1 MGVLLDDRLKNTGA
15 YDMSVRMLAFSEPRR
30 ESHNEMSGPVI
41 KGAILAG
48 SGRSQW
54 STRES
59 PRSTETQ

>member
-1 MGVLLDDRLKNTGA
+1 MQVSVNPRTLDAFVLLSGFVSAPVKN
-15 YDMSVRMLAFSEPRR
+15 
-30 ESHNEMSGPVI
+30 
-41 KGAILAG
+41 GAIMAG

>member
-1 MGVLLDDRLKNTGA
+1 MEAIALFFPSQTFSDYRLSAPVKN
-15 YDMSVRMLAFSEPRR
+15 
-30 ESHNEMSGPVI
+30 
-41 KGAILAG
+41 GAIMAG

>member
-1 MGVLLDDRLKNTGA
+1 VRQGRL
-15 YDMSVRMLAFSEPRR
+15 Y
-30 ESHNEMSGPVI
+30 MSGPVI
-41 KGAILAG
+41 KGAILAD

>member
-1 MGVLLDDRLKNTGA
+1 MFPNTIGGALDVDN
-15 YDMSVRMLAFSEPRR
+15 LAEL
-30 ESHNEMSGPVI
+30 SGPVI